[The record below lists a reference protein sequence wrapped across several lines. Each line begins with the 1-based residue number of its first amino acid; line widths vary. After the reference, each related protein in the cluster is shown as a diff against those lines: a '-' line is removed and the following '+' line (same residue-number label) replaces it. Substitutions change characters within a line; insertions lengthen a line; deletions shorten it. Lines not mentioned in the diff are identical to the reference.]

1 MEVHAHSHTERKKW
15 KHYFW
20 EFFMMFLAVTLG
32 FFVENQREHYVETIK
47 EKEFIRSMVE
57 DLRTDTALFRE
68 DLKNR
73 EDGKKIYDT
82 LIYLLNQNV
91 RTEKEQQRLY
101 YLARVAVYIINIPQ
115 LNDRTYDQMK
125 GSGNL
130 RLVHNPKIS
139 RSITKYYYH
148 TKEIQVGISDALTR
162 VQALIESEGRV
173 FSGLVFQEMT
183 DMETFTFHT
192 PAANPPLIT
201 NDKLLINELSM
212 RLHYVVS
219 MMVFVKHFYKHLKAQ
234 ATQLISDLQKEYHLE
249 NE

>member
-1 MEVHAHSHTERKKW
+1 
-15 KHYFW
+15 
-20 EFFMMFLAVTLG
+20 
-32 FFVENQREHYVETIK
+32 
-47 EKEFIRSMVE
+47 EKEYIRSMVE
-57 DLRTDTALFRE
+57 DLRTDTALFRA

-101 YLARVAVYIINIPQ
+101 YLARVAVYIIDLPQ

-130 RLVHNPKIS
+130 RLIHDPNIS
-139 RSITKYYYH
+139 GSITKYYYH
-148 TKEIQVGISDALTR
+148 AKKIQVGISESLTR
-162 VQALIESEGRV
+162 EQAVIESEGRV

-183 DMETFTFHT
+183 DMETFIFNT

-201 NDKLLINELSM
+201 TDKLLINELTM

-219 MMVFVKHFYKHLKAQ
+219 IMVFGKHFYKQLNEQ
-234 ATQLISDLQKEYHLE
+234 ATKLISDLQKEYHLE
-249 NE
+249 K